1 MFKNLELDL
10 IAKVEGD
17 VVLVSFADHDWEVL
31 ARGLSGERSVAVNP
45 S

>member
-17 VVLVSFADHDWEVL
+17 VVLVSFADPDREE
-31 ARGLSGERSVAVNP
+31 ARQ
-45 S
+45 